1 MEQLSSCYF
10 CGAALDAQ
18 IEPYRVVP
26 GSLEPAEDEQRA
38 VSLCPACRQKLAQIV
53 DTVVAAT
60 DAPAAT
66 DAIDDV
72 PELDPEGGLLDDEP
86 IDPAAGDAGATG
98 EDERSRDAANG
109 PSGEGTPEHADRSG
123 DRQASGNRTNERTR
137 SSHSGQG
144 TGDGSRSG
152 GRRQRDGAGGQS
164 GDPLDSDQRGASG
177 TENRQSGRD
186 GGGDATYSGG
196 TRAGE
201 RDGNRT
207 QQRHDGDGSSEDDGP
222 SLTALEYNK
231 VMRLLQ
237 NREFPVERAEIHEV
251 ATSAYDITDREF
263 DAIIDAA
270 IERGLIGEEN
280 GQLVGGD

>member
-26 GSLEPAEDEQRA
+26 ASLDPSGDEQRA

-60 DAPAAT
+60 DAADPT
-66 DAIDDV
+66 DAIDEV
-72 PELDPEGGLLDDEP
+72 PELDPEGGLLEEEP
-86 IDPAAGDAGATG
+86 IDPAAGGADASG
-98 EDERSRDAANG
+98 EDERSRDAPDG
-109 PSGEGTPEHADRSG
+109 SSGERTAERDDEAG
-123 DRQASGNRTNERTR
+123 DTQASENRTIERTR

-144 TGDGSRSG
+144 TGGGSRSG
-152 GRRQRDGAGGQS
+152 ERRQRDDRSGQS
-164 GDPLDSDQRGASG
+164 GDPLDSGERGANG
-177 TENRQSGRD
+177 TEQRQSGRD
-186 GGGDATYSGG
+186 GGSDAQYSSG

-201 RDGNRT
+201 RDGDDRAKQT
-207 QQRHDGDGSSEDDGP
+207 HDDAGDDGP

-270 IERGLIGEEN
+270 IQRGLIDEQN

>member
-26 GSLEPAEDEQRA
+26 ASLDPSDDEQRA

-60 DAPAAT
+60 DAADAT
-66 DAIDDV
+66 GAVDDV

-86 IDPAAGDAGATG
+86 IDPAGTADENDAPAGSSDAPDGA
-98 EDERSRDAANG
+98 
-109 PSGEGTPEHADRSG
+109 SGEPAPDREDG
-123 DRQASGNRTNERTR
+123 PDDTGASRNQTIERTR
-137 SSHSGQG
+137 SSQTQG
-144 TGDGSRSG
+144 ASEQSRG
-152 GRRQRDGAGGQS
+152 NERRQRNDRSGQA
-164 GDPLDSDQRGASG
+164 GDPLDSGSRDANG
-177 TENRQSGRD
+177 TEQRQSGRED
-186 GGGDATYSGG
+186 RQYSSGQ
-196 TRAGE
+196 RAGQ
-201 RDGNRT
+201 RDDDDRT
-207 QQRHDGDGSSEDDGP
+207 HQSHGDDGAADADDDGP

-251 ATSAYDITDREF
+251 ATSAYDISDREF

-270 IERGLIGEEN
+270 IQRGLIDEEN
-280 GQLVGGD
+280 GQLVGSD